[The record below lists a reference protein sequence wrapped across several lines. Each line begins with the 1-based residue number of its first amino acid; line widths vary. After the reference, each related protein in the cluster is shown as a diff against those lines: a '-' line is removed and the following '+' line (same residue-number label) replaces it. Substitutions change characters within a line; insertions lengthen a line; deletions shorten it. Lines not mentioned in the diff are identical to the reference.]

1 MSKFYYKFPRNPGL
15 WSHRRICL
23 AHASVIDLH
32 KNVNKYFPFYY
43 GAERN
48 PKKMITKR
56 GPSSKNPE
64 TAVKFNMFCLR
75 FLSYNDKRDADEAAD
90 SEMLPRIGSI
100 L

>member
-48 PKKMITKR
+48 PEKNDNKARAKQQKPRDSGEIQYVL
-56 GPSSKNPE
+56 SS
-64 TAVKFNMFCLR
+64 FFFSQR
-75 FLSYNDKRDADEAAD
+75 
-90 SEMLPRIGSI
+90 
-100 L
+100 